1 MRDSEHFVELERRY
15 SKQVKGGKEMG
26 PLGVKVTIIKPGE
39 FRADF
44 ADSSIELSEGRSQ
57 YDSTVDT
64 SVRFRRNYIG
74 KQPGNPAKAAA
85 VLLQTSPRSP
95 SHS

>member
-1 MRDSEHFVELERRY
+1 
-15 SKQVKGGKEMG
+15 MG

-44 ADSSIELSEGRSQ
+44 ADSSTELSEGRSQ

-64 SVRFRRNYIG
+64 SVRFQRNYIG

-85 VLLQTSPRSP
+85 MLLDIASLP
-95 SHS
+95 